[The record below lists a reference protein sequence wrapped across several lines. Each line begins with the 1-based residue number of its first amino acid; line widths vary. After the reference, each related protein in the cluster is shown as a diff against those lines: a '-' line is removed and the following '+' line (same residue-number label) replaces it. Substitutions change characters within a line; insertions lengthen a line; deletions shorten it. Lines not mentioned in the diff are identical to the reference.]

1 MTKTDKLKKVL
12 FDTQLYD
19 STAECGLRFAAWIF
33 AWGLGIFPL
42 QINQSYATMGGAY
55 LAFVFSLGID
65 FYYNKKGKKYE
76 LVSII
81 INIIFALLLIGL
93 FVMAVLQVALQISVT
108 DLTKSVYPDWVYWV
122 MLIISIIIML
132 KLLVDVFV
140 SIVKQSDINESL
152 CLEEANGITKQQ
164 NQSRATAKELYE
176 TANSG
181 ALGNIQ
187 EEEANG

>member
-1 MTKTDKLKKVL
+1 MIKKDKLKKVL

-19 STAECGLRFAAWIF
+19 STAECVLRFAAWLF
-33 AWGLGIFPL
+33 AWGLGIVPL
-42 QINQSYATMGGAY
+42 HINQNYATMGGAY

-76 LVSII
+76 LASII

-93 FVMAVLQVALQISVT
+93 FTMAVIQVALQVSVT
-108 DLTKSVYPDWVYWV
+108 DLTKSVYPDWVYLV
-122 MLIISIIIML
+122 MLIIAIIIMF

-140 SIVKQSDINESL
+140 SFFKQSDINAFL

-164 NQSRATAKELYE
+164 NQLRATAKELYE